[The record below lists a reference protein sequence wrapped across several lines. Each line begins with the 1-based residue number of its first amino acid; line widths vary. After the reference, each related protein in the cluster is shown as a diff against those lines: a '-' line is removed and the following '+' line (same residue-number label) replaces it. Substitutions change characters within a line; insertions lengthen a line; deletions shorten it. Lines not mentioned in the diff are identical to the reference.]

1 MLSKIDDSD
10 LLRTSY
16 SIFEIWTALIFCQGV
31 CYLWV
36 WLHWSRCTSSWLVL
50 WSSWRPS
57 SSPRPHRPPPWPF
70 LCFFSPTNYFPLKS
84 SKGSKCQSSRCLK
97 NNCHNRHCRFSSW
110 VFLYLPLRLKSGTEG
125 KKLVI
130 PKMIL
135 LLTTFQQTNPKWPP
149 SLKVMQSKS
158 SLFTLDDITVS

>member
-1 MLSKIDDSD
+1 MDCWYFV
-10 LLRTSY
+10 RAYVT
-16 SIFEIWTALIFCQGV
+16 
-31 CYLWV
+31 YLWV

-57 SSPRPHRPPPWPF
+57 SSLRPHRPPPWPF

-84 SKGSKCQSSRCLK
+84 SKGSKCQSSRCLQ

-110 VFLYLPLRLKSGTEG
+110 VFLYLPLRLKSATEG

-130 PKMIL
+130 PKKIL
-135 LLTTFQQTNPKWPP
+135 LLPTSTNKSKVTFN
-149 SLKVMQSKS
+149 LKNNAEQELSFYIGWHYCKLVPMENVCS
-158 SLFTLDDITVS
+158 TLECK